1 MLRLLK
7 SFFLL
12 TLAITCLADN
22 LTYMRV
28 DRSVIEKRLQPV
40 PQTEKERVD
49 SLKTQFHAAGC
60 AQQLIQEQAVPDED
74 LPNVICMVPGPDPGA
89 IVIGTRLDAKAKGD
103 ESEVDWG
110 GSVMLPLLAESM
122 ISAPHHQTFIFVA
135 FSGHD
140 HNFAGANYFLSHL
153 SDDQRSQ
160 IEAMIMVDKVGR
172 TSPDYAFPGPNT
184 EKLATAAERTRGL
197 IPGRGQNT
205 LSKVLPLAANSLK
218 LESLPRENNEIE
230 ATEAQV
236 FQAANIPSIVIH
248 SPSYTTISP
257 PGKFE
262 QVRLSR
268 TTVDA
273 KAYNDSYNLLCVY
286 LLYLDKVYYLAR
298 GKAAETQ
305 PSQAAAPTPTAV
317 EPQESSSR
325 ATIASNE
332 SSSRPISPEVRLP
345 QSPPNSDSAQNNPVF
360 RTTARLVQVDVVVTD
375 KQGRPIPGLKAEDF
389 TVLQDG
395 KPQKFHVFEPH
406 TGTPAQDA
414 AGSSPVTPKLP
425 PNTYSN
431 HPSAPTSDSWTI
443 ILFDVL
449 NTPTSDQ
456 EYARKQ
462 LLDMLKTL
470 PKGRPASLYL
480 LTNRLTM
487 IQGFTDD
494 PEKLFQAAASLKPA
508 RSHVLTTEAQRQQQV
523 GQVTYETNELMANAP
538 VDTSNNNDLVNQ
550 INSDRLQQLRDLDS
564 FQIADRANFTL
575 AAFEGLS
582 RAVSG
587 YPGRKNLIWLSAAF
601 PVQIMADPGQST
613 QPWRN
618 AKNFQSVLADA
629 GALLAKSRIAVYPT
643 DVRGLQGRGVDIS
656 VSAAQSGQWTSPENS
671 QNYGNLLGQQTATF
685 ADERKT
691 MMEVAERT
699 GGQAFL
705 GTNDLK
711 LAMQRS
717 LDDGSTYYTLAYT
730 PDKIDPESAF
740 HRIEVKTNQPN
751 VKLAYRR
758 GYYSTGT
765 KAVKPEIGAA
775 ALRGALQPGM
785 PPATMVFFTAQVLPP
800 DDKHT
805 DVRIT
810 YIVNPNSVTFEDVPD
825 QKKHIVLDCIAIA
838 YDKEGKEVGHASD
851 TLDGAIPVSAYETV
865 MAHGVPAKQD
875 LTLKPGVYNLRLG
888 VMDRV
893 SQQIGTLDVPL
904 VIPDLAT
911 AQK

>member
-1 MLRLLK
+1 V
-7 SFFLL
+7 
-12 TLAITCLADN
+12 ACLADN

-40 PQTEKERVD
+40 PATEKERID
-49 SLKTQFHAAGC
+49 ALKAQLRAAGC
-60 AQQLIQEQAVPDED
+60 AQELIQEQAIPDEE

-89 IVIGTRLDAKAKGD
+89 IVVGTHLNAKSKGD
-103 ESEVDWG
+103 EAEVDWG

-122 ISAPHHQTFIFVA
+122 ISAPHHQTFIFVG

-153 SDDQRSQ
+153 SDDERGQ

-172 TSPDYAFPGPNT
+172 TSAEFAFPGPNQ
-184 EKLATAAERTRGL
+184 EKLATTAERTRGL
-197 IPGRGQNT
+197 IPGRGENT

-218 LESLPRENNEIE
+218 LQDLPRENNDVRL
-230 ATEAQV
+230 TEAQT
-236 FQAANIPSIVIH
+236 FKAAGIPAIVIH
-248 SPSYTTISP
+248 SPAYTTISP

-262 QVRLSR
+262 QVRLAR
-268 TTVDA
+268 TTVDP
-273 KAYNDSYNLLCVY
+273 KAYNNTYNLLCVY

-298 GKAAETQ
+298 GKAAAAQ
-305 PSQAAAPTPTAV
+305 PSQAVVQPPANAAG
-317 EPQESSSR
+317 PQESSSR

-332 SSSRPISPEVRLP
+332 SLSGPTSPAGATPETRPT
-345 QSPPNSDSAQNNPVF
+345 QAPPNTDASQNNPVF
-360 RTTARLVQVDVVVTD
+360 RTTARLVQVDVVATD

-395 KPQKFHVFEPH
+395 KPQKVRVFEPH
-406 TGTPAQDA
+406 VGGSPPQA
-414 AGSSPVTPKLP
+414 AGDSSEVAAKLP

-431 HPSAPTSDSWTI
+431 HPSAPTADSWTI
-443 ILFDVL
+443 ILFDIL
-449 NTPTSDQ
+449 NTPTNDQ
-456 EYARKQ
+456 AYARKQ
-462 LLDMLKTL
+462 LLEMLKTL
-470 PKGRPASLYL
+470 PKGHPVSLYL

-494 PEKLFQAAASLKPA
+494 PERLLLAAESLRIS
-508 RSHVLTTEAQRQQQV
+508 RSHVLTTEAQRQQQE
-523 GQVTYETNELMANAP
+523 GQITYETSELTANAP
-538 VDTSNNNDLVNQ
+538 TDTTNNNDLINQ
-550 INSDRLQQLRDLDS
+550 INSGRQQQLRDLES
-564 FQIADRANFTL
+564 FQVADRANFTL

-587 YPGRKNLIWLSAAF
+587 YPGRKNLIWLSAGF
-601 PVQIMADPGQST
+601 PAQIMADPTQQT

-618 AKNFQSVLADA
+618 AKNFQSALGEA

-643 DVRGLQGRGVDIS
+643 DVRGLQGRGVDIT
-656 VSAAQSGQWTSPENS
+656 VSASQSGEYTSAQNS
-671 QNYGNLLGQQTATF
+671 QNYGNLLGKQAATF

-691 MMEVAERT
+691 MMDVAERT

-717 LDDGSTYYTLAYT
+717 IDDGSTYYTLAYT

-765 KAVKPEIGAA
+765 KAVKPEVGVA

-800 DDKHT
+800 DDKHK

-810 YIVNPNSVTFEDVPD
+810 YIVNPNSVTFEDVPEN
-825 QKKHIVLDCIAIA
+825 KKRIVLDCIAIA
-838 YDKEGKEVGHASD
+838 YDKEGKEVGHAADS
-851 TLDGAIPVSAYETV
+851 LDGSIQASAYETV
-865 MAHGVPAKQD
+865 MSHGIPAKQD

-904 VIPDLAT
+904 IIPDLAT